1 MLAAHLGVVDPVDP
15 LSALR
20 LGEIVG
26 RPAPPRWVK
35 VHVKAASLNQHDVWT
50 LRGAG
55 SSRVGVGDE
64 GGVVAAWGPTAL
76 GMDAAGTTDDG
87 QEVIV
92 HAVLGDPRHGDGD
105 ETLDP
110 ARTFLPDAG
119 FGTLAEYVMV
129 PPANLVA
136 KPAELS
142 WVEAACLP
150 TAWLTAYRMLFTK
163 AQARPGQS
171 LLVQGAGGAV
181 ATAAIVMG
189 RAAGLRVVVAT
200 RSEERGRQAQLIG
213 AHEWVALGER
223 DGGPYDIVIDPVGEA
238 SWKYSVASL
247 RPGGCLVTCGAST
260 GFIAPTNVARI
271 FSKQL
276 RILGST
282 MGTRQELERLV
293 AFLVMCGARPVV
305 DSVRPLTEVHQQF
318 ARLIDGSAFGKL
330 VVQP

>member
-1 MLAAHLGVVDPVDP
+1 MFAAYLGTPDPGHP
-15 LSALR
+15 LRALR
-20 LGEIVG
+20 VGEIDG
-26 RPAPPRWVK
+26 KAAPSGWVR
-35 VHVKAASLNQHDVWT
+35 VQVKAASLNQHDVWT
-50 LRGAG
+50 LRGAVSSPGGDG
-55 SSRVGVGDE
+55 S
-64 GGVVAAWGPTAL
+64 GGREAGQTAL

-92 HAVLGDPRHGDGD
+92 HAVLGDPRQGWGD

-110 ARTFLPDAG
+110 GRTFLPDAG
-119 FGTLAEYVMV
+119 YGTLAEYVIV
-129 PPANLVA
+129 PPANLVP
-136 KPAELS
+136 KPPELS

-163 AQARPGQS
+163 AQALPGQS

-181 ATAAIVMG
+181 ATAVIVLG
-189 RAAGLRVVVAT
+189 RAAGLRVAVAT
-200 RSEERGRQAQLIG
+200 RSQERGSQAQAIG
-213 AHEWVALGER
+213 AHEWVALGDR
-223 DGGPYDIVIDPVGEA
+223 GGGPYDIVIDPVGEA

-260 GFIAPTNVARI
+260 GFIAPTNLARV

-282 MGTRQELERLV
+282 MGTRQELDRLV
-293 AFLVMCGARPVV
+293 AFLVMSGARPVV
-305 DSVRPLTEVHQQF
+305 DSVRPLTEAHQQF
-318 ARLIDGSAFGKL
+318 ARLIDGSTFGKL